1 MKQLTDHEKSTHKA
15 LRYSAIPELTVGGMR
30 EWESDS
36 MRELIASETIQSRI
50 SYWYEYC
57 QTHHISYA
65 HQWQEHYPYV
75 LHPIMSSPYV
85 MHWMG
90 DISLL
95 YRKSIA
101 LVWPRKATPY
111 AHEVMT
117 ALFDILPDYDVVTIS
132 WLADGVD
139 TMAHTMSLDKKIPTI
154 AVLGWGMAHFLASG
168 RREFIR
174 RIIDNGWLVLS
185 EFKLDMQPTN
195 WSFPQRNRLVAGLST
210 CVFVPEASLGSGS
223 LITVDYAQQMHRPVY
238 GAPQSI
244 FASTSA
250 GLLSYMQQ
258 WLIKPV
264 IDFRQ
269 MLALYFEKHLG
280 AWWQESLFWPSGHQD
295 RSWLSDLQTKILQ
308 SIMDA
313 GGETNLHGLQSTL
326 GLDTASLMSELM
338 MLEVVGRVS
347 QSGEKVRVKR

>member
-1 MKQLTDHEKSTHKA
+1 MKQLTDQEKVADKV
-15 LRYSAIPELTVGGMR
+15 LRYSAISELTMGGLKD
-30 EWESDS
+30 WENDS
-36 MRELIASETIQSRI
+36 MRELLASETIQSKI
-50 SYWYEYC
+50 SHWYDYC

-85 MHWMG
+85 IHWMG

-111 AHEVMT
+111 AQEVMT
-117 ALFDILPDYDVVTIS
+117 ALFDVLPDYDVVTIS
-132 WLADGVD
+132 GLADGVD

-154 AVLGWGMAHFLASG
+154 AVLGGGMAHFLASG

-174 RIIDNGWLVLS
+174 RIVDNGWLVIS

-264 IDFRQ
+264 MDFRQ
-269 MLALYFEKHLG
+269 MLALYFDKHLG

-295 RSWLSDLQTKILQ
+295 RSWLSDLQIKILQ

-313 GGETNLHGLQSTL
+313 GGESDLQLLQISL
-326 GLDTASLMSELM
+326 WIETASLMSELM
-338 MLEVVGRVS
+338 MLEVMGRVS
-347 QSGEKVRVKR
+347 QSGEKVKVRG